1 VPGVIGAWLSDSG
14 GLAAPDDLV
23 EALIQCLPGWLIA
36 D

>member
-1 VPGVIGAWLSDSG
+1 VIGAWLSGPPGHCTTDE
-14 GLAAPDDLV
+14 LV